1 METRTYRE
9 ETRTYRKFAELCD
22 RLAGNPELKKYRS
35 ALLEMA
41 QASRE
46 LASKEETAD

>member
-9 ETRTYRKFAELCD
+9 FAELCD
-22 RLAGNPELKKYRS
+22 RLAGNPELKEYRS

-46 LASKEETAD
+46 LASEEETAD